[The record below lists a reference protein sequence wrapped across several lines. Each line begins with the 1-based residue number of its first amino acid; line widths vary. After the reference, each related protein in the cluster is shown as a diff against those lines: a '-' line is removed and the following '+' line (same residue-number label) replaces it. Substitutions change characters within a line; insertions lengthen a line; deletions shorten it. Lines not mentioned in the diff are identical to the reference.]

1 MSRPKCKIVKVW
13 NEGDVVEDIGR
24 GLFRLISKAPVSKPA
39 KAPVKLPSKPQGSA
53 QTAKQ
58 TITPSQPLRALRRTQ
73 SCDPFVRWALRNAS
87 RRQLHTLYSD
97 PRLTAFERDLI
108 FRDLMENRRTYLP

>member
-73 SCDPFVRWALRNAS
+73 SCARGGEKIRQIRRFEDRIKSGPFYCENA
-87 RRQLHTLYSD
+87 
-97 PRLTAFERDLI
+97 
-108 FRDLMENRRTYLP
+108 